1 MGVRETTGRGAAAT
15 GNAGAVS
22 IGGATRVDD
31 GLGWVGLG
39 GASLGL
45 GPVGLGGGFFLSS
58 FTVACAEEEED
69 GEEIKG
75 GE

>member
-15 GNAGAVS
+15 GNAGAGS

-31 GLGWVGLG
+31 GLGWVGFG

-58 FTVACAEEEED
+58 FPAVPCWVEED
-69 GEEIKG
+69 GEG
-75 GE
+75 